1 MGIFDDFIFGDFC
14 DPFDGAVSYLKF
26 NSNNTQDQHP
36 ISIQKLAND
45 DKLVDKDHTVY
56 RISCRSVGVS
66 PSDVSVE
73 IDGKTLWI
81 KGETDNK
88 DSEYNF
94 KVGYTI
100 SDDLIGQIDQ
110 VKFNSENGIT
120 YVYLFVKRN
129 NPNIKIERM

>member
-1 MGIFDDFIFGDFC
+1 MGIFDDFVFGDFC

-66 PSDVSVE
+66 PKDVSVE